1 MIAVVITLL
10 LAMILDIG
18 LLPSLSAYLPLW
30 TLLVTIYWVLYL
42 PLRINIGLA
51 WGVGLCMDILRDTPM
66 GVYALC
72 FLVSAMVIYLFHQRV
87 RYYPLW
93 QQCLVIFSI
102 SMLVQLI
109 ALWFRTGFPLALG
122 ILTYFMMPISNALLW
137 PILAELLLKTRQR
150 FYI

>member
-1 MIAVVITLL
+1 MIAVIITLL
-10 LAMILDIG
+10 LAMLLDIG
-18 LLPSLSAYLPLW
+18 LLPSLSAYLPEW

-51 WGVGLCMDILRDTPM
+51 WSIGLCMDILHDTSM

-72 FLVSAMVIYLFHQRV
+72 YLVSAMIIYLFHQRV

-109 ALWFRTGFPLALG
+109 ALWFRTEAPLASGVLS
-122 ILTYFMMPISNALLW
+122 YFIMPVSNAFLW
-137 PILAELLLKTRQR
+137 PLVAELLLRTRQR
-150 FYI
+150 FQI